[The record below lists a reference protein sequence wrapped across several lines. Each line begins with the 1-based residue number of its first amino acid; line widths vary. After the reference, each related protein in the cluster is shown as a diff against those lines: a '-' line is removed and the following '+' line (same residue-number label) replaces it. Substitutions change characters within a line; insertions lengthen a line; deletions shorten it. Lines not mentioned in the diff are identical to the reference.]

1 MLTRTFSIGVAVVTM
16 ATSAALA
23 ATLTERL
30 QAERMTVVG
39 VDRTAGRFLCAEHR
53 RWTPVVKAD
62 LREVRPGDIVRVEPA
77 TGKPAHIVVLRTA
90 PDELASPE

>member
-1 MLTRTFSIGVAVVTM
+1 MLTRSFSISLAVVTM
-16 ATSAALA
+16 AASAAVA

-62 LREVRPGDIVRVEPA
+62 LRDVHPGDIVRVEHA
-77 TGKPAHIVVLRTA
+77 TGKPAHIVVVRTGV
-90 PDELASPE
+90 DELASPE